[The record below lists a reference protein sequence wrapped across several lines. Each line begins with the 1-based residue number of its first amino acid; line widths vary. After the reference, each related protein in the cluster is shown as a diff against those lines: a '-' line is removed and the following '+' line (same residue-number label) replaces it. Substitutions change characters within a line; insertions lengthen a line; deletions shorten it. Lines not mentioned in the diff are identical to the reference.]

1 MRLLTFLEYTAIVI
15 GVIAIFV
22 GRHFGL
28 PNGVHIGIFVIGAGI
43 AVAGIESLYTRQMSL
58 RSSEIAAY
66 DGIPALVWGAML
78 LLLGGAIIGYAYL
91 LDAGTWPR
99 VVRFLQQHPGIVY
112 AVAGL
117 YLAGFSVLL
126 FADPGSQRKWWQTLL
141 FRVPRVIVA
150 VLALTIGIAAIGA
163 GGWQFVDREGY
174 AKVEREVREAVTRI
188 AVTR

>member
-15 GVIAIFV
+15 GVIAIFA

-28 PNGVHIGIFVIGAGI
+28 ANGVHIGIFVIGAGI
-43 AVAGIESLYTRQMSL
+43 AVAGLESLYTRQMSL
-58 RSSEIAAY
+58 RLSEAAAY

-99 VVRFLQQHPGIVY
+99 VVRFLQQYPGIVY

-117 YLAGFSVLL
+117 YLVGLSVLL

-141 FRVPRVIVA
+141 FRVPRVIAA

-163 GGWQFVDREGY
+163 GAWQFVDREGY
-174 AKVEREVREAVTRI
+174 AKVERDLRGRVNSALR
-188 AVTR
+188 

>member
-1 MRLLTFLEYTAIVI
+1 MRLLTFLEYTAIII

-28 PNGVHIGIFVIGAGI
+28 PNGVHIGIFVVGAGI
-43 AVAGIESLYTRQMSL
+43 ALAGIESFYTRKMSL

-78 LLLGGAIIGYAYL
+78 LLLGAAIIGYAYQ

-99 VVRFLQQHPGIVY
+99 VVRFLQQNPGIVY

-117 YLAGFSVLL
+117 YLVGLSVLL

-141 FRVPRVIVA
+141 FRVPRVIAA
-150 VLALTIGIAAIGA
+150 VLVLTIGIAAIGA
-163 GGWQFVDREGY
+163 GAWQIVDREGY
-174 AKVEREVREAVTRI
+174 VKAERDLRARVAAALE
-188 AVTR
+188 